1 MCAAGRCCNN
11 GASGTI
17 VHLRLYTVSWSSP
30 PSAHDVA
37 AFQLSPAIGGGC
49 VWAWVDPT
57 DDKALAMV
65 ISAKATGASVAINV
79 DNAVPSPWGDSSM
92 CVLQLISL
100 WIEIPGGGRLGK
112 LR

>member
-1 MCAAGRCCNN
+1 
-11 GASGTI
+11 